1 MKKLFLAMALA
12 IVTGTVVSAQGN
24 SKENTIVVPAVQ
36 TDKDGGYDGSSATN
50 CGIKFN
56 TRLSGVTKVGL
67 ESVDGN
73 PLAGTAR
80 MDEDADTVETIEHA
94 SSVVTFRAA
103 DESGFTPG
111 KDYYIS
117 TLPCDL
123 YGGYRLSIY
132 RNGLVAHYFG
142 VHQTVE
148 PGNVYK
154 SRRLGGERIGV

>member
-1 MKKLFLAMALA
+1 MALA

-103 DESGFTPG
+103 DE
-111 KDYYIS
+111 
-117 TLPCDL
+117 
-123 YGGYRLSIY
+123 
-132 RNGLVAHYFG
+132 
-142 VHQTVE
+142 
-148 PGNVYK
+148 
-154 SRRLGGERIGV
+154 